1 MTPSFRAASVTFVSA
16 LLLATLVALF
26 PATRAHAGTFEVG
39 ETRIESDN
47 PTSVGFRLAL
57 VSSAGLESA
66 RFNYKVLNPDGNVG
80 GSGTAAFAP
89 TSTTDVTFQLE
100 TINAERYIPVGS
112 ELIIEWELTDKDGT
126 TLVTD
131 EERFTFLD
139 ARYDWQT
146 RTEGNVTVYWYS
158 GNHGAAD
165 TAFIAAASAISDA
178 EALLQVQVP
187 YPVKVIVWRS
197 EAEGNLAMRPR
208 GDAFDEQILTGGQRV
223 APDLLFV
230 FEPNVDVVRH
240 EAAHIV
246 TKVAGDGPF
255 TRIPSWLD
263 EGTAVYMQT
272 TVGRGYSDAVSF
284 AIQTNTPLNL
294 RSLGGQPNDPG
305 QINLFYGQS
314 GSTVSF
320 LVDEFG
326 EQSFADLYAT
336 IKAGSTAA
344 DALMTVYGFDTN
356 GLYNAWREDNSLPT
370 LEFAPTADSTAAPI
384 AEGTRAPLA
393 ILTSI
398 GTAPPSGTGATSD
411 STADADGTTDQP
423 AATSDD
429 SDGGGGAAGPTVAII
444 TVLIALAL
452 VGAAV
457 ALFRRRPAAVSPS
470 HGSPDDIEGERS
482 PFNDRDR

>member
-1 MTPSFRAASVTFVSA
+1 MTPSLRAASVTLLAA

-26 PATRAHAGTFEVG
+26 PATSVHAGTFEVG
-39 ETRIESDN
+39 ETRIESDD
-47 PTSVGFRLAL
+47 PTSVGFRLSL

-66 RFNYKVLNPDGNVG
+66 RLNYKVLNPDGNVG
-80 GSGTAAFAP
+80 GSGDAEFAP
-89 TSTTDVTFQLE
+89 TSTTDVTFELE
-100 TINAERYIPVGS
+100 TITAERYIPVGS
-112 ELIIEWELTDKDGT
+112 EFVIEWELTDKDGAT
-126 TLVTD
+126 FITE

-158 GNHGAAD
+158 GNESAAD
-165 TAFIAAASAISDA
+165 TAFVAASSAIADA

-187 YPVKVIVWRS
+187 YQVKVIVWRS

-208 GDAFDEQILTGGQRV
+208 GGTFDQQILTGGQRV

-272 TVGRGYSDAVSF
+272 SVGRGYSNAVSL
-284 AIQTNTPLNL
+284 AVQTNTPLNL

-320 LVDEFG
+320 LIDEFG
-326 EQSFADLYAT
+326 EQAFADLYAT
-336 IKAGSTAA
+336 ARAGSTTD
-344 DALMTVYGFDTN
+344 DALLTVYGFDTN
-356 GLYNAWREDNSLPT
+356 GLYNLWREDNGLPT
-370 LEFAPTADSTAAPI
+370 LDFAPTVEGTAAPV

-393 ILTSI
+393 IPTSI
-398 GTAPPSGTGATSD
+398 GTAPPSGTDATSNATAGSGGISDQPTATSD
-411 STADADGTTDQP
+411 E
-423 AATSDD
+423 
-429 SDGGGGAAGPTVAII
+429 SDGGGSSAGLIVAAVTALI
-444 TVLIALAL
+444 VLPLL
-452 VGAAV
+452 GAAV
-457 ALFRRRPAAVSPS
+457 ALFRKRPSDA
-470 HGSPDDIEGERS
+470 
-482 PFNDRDR
+482 